1 MKLKALIFF
10 CIGWFT
16 LFVPAY
22 LLGSDL
28 SITIQS
34 PRHTLSHM
42 PFQIVLEARDQ
53 SGQLNTEFSGIIPVR
68 GLRHCDSDS
77 TLNYLQFHGGKAES
91 PTVLWDDK
99 KGSFEV
105 SMFHEWKTLQ
115 IHTLPAWISI
125 LPPLIAI
132 LSAILFRQVLISLF
146 AGIWLGAT
154 CIHTWNPGTGLLR
167 TLDHYFIQAMNS
179 PEHIAVILFTLM
191 LGGMV
196 GIISRSGGTEAIV
209 RLLSKSAI
217 NRRQGQIAT
226 WLMGLA
232 IFFDDYANTLIVG
245 TTMRPV
251 ADRNHISREKLSFIV
266 DATAAPVTSLAVFS
280 TWIGFELGLIQDA
293 FKSLGI
299 DWNVYWT
306 YLETIPFR
314 FYSLWM
320 LALVIFIAITGR
332 DFGPMR
338 KAELR
343 ALHADPIKQNS
354 DSDGSNIRRASVLNA
369 LLPVIAVI
377 IMTFLGLWQ
386 SGMHALKAQGIS
398 AWGLREILG
407 AADPFSVLI
416 WSSFGGSLLAGLLA
430 LCQKILSIRET
441 MEAFIEGLKD
451 MLAAVIILVGAWCI
465 GQICED
471 LHTAEFILNLTR
483 GLLHPSLLPA
493 AVFLIAALISFSTG
507 TSWGTLSILIPIIIP
522 VAWRL
527 TLDADFSVVQQHG
540 LLISTIAS
548 VLSGSVFGDHCS
560 PISDTTILSSMA
572 SGVDHIEHVRTQI
585 PYALLTG
592 SLAMVLGYI
601 PAGFGVSP
609 ILLIPVGLL
618 ALGFLFY
625 RFSHPVQ

>member
-1 MKLKALIFF
+1 MVCWLILSVT
-10 CIGWFT
+10 IRVHGSE
-16 LFVPAY
+16 PA
-22 LLGSDL
+22 
-28 SITIQS
+28 ITVQS
-34 PRHTLSHM
+34 PIYTLSHM
-42 PFQIVLEARDQ
+42 PFQILMEIKNK
-53 SGQLNTEFSGIIPVR
+53 SGDLDDGFSGIIRVR
-68 GLRHCDSDS
+68 GLKISGSDTS
-77 TLNYLQFHGGKAES
+77 LAHLHFQDGKAES
-91 PTVLWDDK
+91 PPVIWENQ

-105 SMFHEWKTLQ
+105 WVNDEWTHFH
-115 IHTLPAWISI
+115 IHTIPAWISV

-146 AGIWLGAT
+146 AGVWLGAS
-154 CIHTWNPGTGLLR
+154 CIHSWNPGAGLLR

-196 GIISRSGGTEAIV
+196 GIISHSGGTEAIV
-209 RLLSKSAI
+209 HFISKGVM
-217 NRRQGQIAT
+217 NRRRCQIAT
-226 WLMGLA
+226 WLMGLV

-251 ADRNHISREKLSFIV
+251 MDRYRISREKLSFIV

-280 TWIGFELGLIQDA
+280 TWIGFELGLIQDT
-293 FKSLGI
+293 FKSLGL

-320 LALVIFIAITGR
+320 LALVVFIAITGR

-343 ALHADPIKQNS
+343 ALHTAPIEEDS
-354 DSDGSNIRRASVLNA
+354 VSTSSDGQKMPILNA

-377 IMTFLGLWQ
+377 VMTFIGLWQ
-386 SGMHALKAQGIS
+386 SGAHSLQEQGNVS
-398 AWGLREILG
+398 YGLREILG
-407 AADPFSVLI
+407 ASDPFSVLM

-430 LCQKILSIRET
+430 VFKKALSINET
-441 MEAFIEGLKD
+441 MDAFLDGLKD
-451 MLAAVIILVGAWCI
+451 MLTAVVILVGAWSI
-465 GQICED
+465 GQICAD
-471 LHTAEFILNLTR
+471 LHTAEFILHMTR
-483 GLLHPSLLPA
+483 GLLHPALLPA
-493 AVFLIAALISFSTG
+493 VVFLIAAMISFATG

-527 TLDADFSVVQQHG
+527 TLDAEYPIAQQHG
-540 LLISTIAS
+540 LLVSTIAS

-572 SGVDHIEHVRTQI
+572 SGVGHIEHVRTQI
-585 PYALLTG
+585 PYALLTAA
-592 SLAMVLGYI
+592 LALAFGYI
-601 PAGFGVSP
+601 PAGFGISP
-609 ILLIPVGLL
+609 FILIPVGLL
-618 ALGFLFY
+618 LLGILFY
-625 RFSHPVQ
+625 RISRPVH